1 MHAQPRACRGSSRKN
16 PQFRTPHLRV
26 LPLAAACA
34 LLPSLAFAEPEAA
47 TDLDEVVV
55 TATRTQV
62 PLIDSLFPAEVIDRE
77 EIERSQARDLPDLLR
92 GRAGVDIGNSGGP
105 GKVTSVFMRGSGSG
119 HVLVLV
125 DGIRIGPATNGAT
138 AFQDLP
144 VEQID
149 RVEIVRGPRSS
160 LYGSEAIGG
169 VIQIFTR
176 RDQGKFTPRFR
187 VGVGS
192 HNLREASA
200 GFGGGS
206 ERGWYGADVAY
217 SRTDGINACRGSATL
232 FAGCFADEPDRDGNR
247 NRSLN
252 LRGGLKLGDTFT
264 LEGHALR
271 AEADTEFDGSSFAGN
286 FAKNVQQVAGAKLG
300 WTPSE
305 RVSVNLQA
313 GRSYDKA
320 DSFFEQSGAAR
331 THVSTFDT
339 RRDTASLQA
348 DFTLSTHHL
357 ISAGADW
364 QNDKITS
371 TADYAETERDNTGV
385 FAEYQGNFGAH
396 QLQLSVR
403 NDDNEQFGNHTT
415 GGIGWGMKFGD
426 GFRLSANYATGF
438 KAPTFND
445 LYFPGSASPDL
456 DPETSKTL
464 NIGIGQHT
472 ELLSWTFNLYESR
485 FDDLIVFVFP
495 PPNYIGQG
503 YNVDKARVRGAELTF
518 DTTIAGWDVSTQW
531 SFISPRNRSRRNPD
545 GTPDADY
552 GNLLARRARNI
563 GRIDLDRAFGDF
575 RFGVTVAGASHRY
588 DDPANTKR
596 LGGYGTTD
604 LRLEYAF
611 SPAWTLQA
619 RASNVFDKRYETVDW
634 YNQPGREYGLS
645 LRYQPR

>member
-1 MHAQPRACRGSSRKN
+1 MHA
-16 PQFRTPHLRV
+16 RV
-26 LPLAAACA
+26 RPYALSPLAAACA
-34 LLPSLAFAEPEAA
+34 LLLSPAAFAAGNPAA
-47 TDLDEVVV
+47 DAAIDLDEVVV
-55 TATRTQV
+55 TGTRTEV

-92 GRAGVDIGNSGGP
+92 GRAGVDIGNSGGA
-105 GKVTSVFMRGSGSG
+105 GKVTSVFLRGSGSG

-125 DGIRIGPATNGAT
+125 DGVRMGAATNGAM

-149 RVEIVRGPRSS
+149 RIEIVRGPRSS

-176 RDQGKFTPRFR
+176 RDQGKFTPHFR
-187 VGVGS
+187 LGAGS

-200 GFGGGS
+200 GFGGGGA
-206 ERGWYGADVAY
+206 RGWYGADVAY
-217 SRTDGINACRGSATL
+217 SRTDGIDACRGSAAL

-252 LRGGLKLGDTFT
+252 LRGGLNIGETLG
-264 LEGHALR
+264 LEAHALR
-271 AEADTEFDGSSFAGN
+271 AEADTEFDGSPFAGN
-286 FAKNVQQVAGAKLG
+286 FARNVQQVVGGKLA
-300 WTPSE
+300 WKPSE
-305 RVSVNLQA
+305 RLAVNLQA
-313 GRSYDKA
+313 GRSDDKA
-320 DSFFEQSGAAR
+320 DSYFQAPGAAR

-339 RRDTASLQA
+339 RRDTASLQG
-348 DFTLSTHHL
+348 DFTLAENHL
-357 ISAGADW
+357 LTAGLDW
-364 QNDKITS
+364 QNDRITS

-385 FAEYQGNFGAH
+385 FAEYQGSFGAH

-415 GGIGWGMKFGD
+415 GGLGWGMKFGD

-464 NIGIGQHT
+464 NLGIGQHT
-472 ELLSWTFNLYESR
+472 ELLSWTFNVYESR
-485 FDDLIVFVFP
+485 FDDLIVFVYP
-495 PPNYIGQG
+495 PPLYVGQG

-518 DTTIAGWDVSTQW
+518 ATTVFGWDLSTQW
-531 SFISPRNRSRRNPD
+531 SLTSPRNRSRRNPD

-552 GNLLARRARNI
+552 GNLLARRARNT

-575 RFGVTVAGASHRY
+575 RVGVTVAGASYRY
-588 DDPANTKR
+588 DNPANTVASR
-596 LGGYGTTD
+596 LHGYATAD
-604 LRLEYAF
+604 LRLEYAL

-619 RASNVFDKRYETVDW
+619 RASNVFDKRYETVQW
-634 YNQPGREYGLS
+634 YNQPGREYGIS
-645 LRYQPR
+645 VRYRPQ